1 MLIFNNLIDIG
12 SDLDPTILLALNVL
26 VIIHLLAFFGLMV
39 VVIQNLRKTDQ
50 TIFIEQVKNLD
61 TLAFC
66 KVLKILI

>member
-26 VIIHLLAFFGLMV
+26 VIIHLLAFFGLIV

-50 TIFIEQVKNLD
+50 TIFIEQVKNLEKN
-61 TLAFC
+61 LEN
-66 KVLKILI
+66 KKKQ

>member
-1 MLIFNNLIDIG
+1 MLLFNNLIDIG

-50 TIFIEQVKNLD
+50 TIFIEQVKNLEKN
-61 TLAFC
+61 LEN
-66 KVLKILI
+66 KKKQ

>member
-50 TIFIEQVKNLD
+50 TIFIEQVKNLEKN
-61 TLAFC
+61 LEN
-66 KVLKILI
+66 KKKQ